1 MAPRAK
7 LQRQPKAGS
16 FVGFELHAELIE
28 ESAVG
33 IQLCH
38 EVFVLTG
45 KELEIVSRKRLD
57 KPGAI
62 HGFGYLHAGRC
73 IAPSLHL
80 SGARC

>member
-16 FVGFELHAELIE
+16 YVGFELHAELIE

-45 KELEIVSRKRLD
+45 KELEIVSRKRLG
-57 KPGAI
+57 KLVWRIRNSPHLGA
-62 HGFGYLHAGRC
+62 G
-73 IAPSLHL
+73 P
-80 SGARC
+80 

>member
-28 ESAVG
+28 ESAVD

-38 EVFVLTG
+38 GVFVLTG
-45 KELEIVSRKRLD
+45 KELEIVSRKRLG

-62 HGFGYLHAGRC
+62 DGSGCLDTGRC